1 MRPNAAKRGHFST
14 QRRSAVHLTDYRAI
28 AWGDEIDICADAL
41 YMELTGKTLEELAL
55 AEQSAPANA

>member
-1 MRPNAAKRGHFST
+1 ME
-14 QRRSAVHLTDYRAI
+14 RRAFFESVHLTDYRAI